1 METTLVTPEH
11 HERVGRLF
19 RDALELPAGERT
31 SFLSTSC
38 HGDAALQREVES
50 LLSYEAVGHAAIDG
64 SAMEAVGRAMAVEQ
78 SHSWVGRQVSHYR
91 VLSRLGG
98 GGMGEVFRAR
108 DTRLDR
114 FVASKAGNQINF
126 GSTNKKQ

>member
-19 RDALELPAGERT
+19 RDALELPAGERS

-38 HGDAALQREVES
+38 DGDAALQREVES
-50 LLSYEAVGHAAIDG
+50 LLSYEAVRHAAIDG

-98 GGMGEVFRAR
+98 GPSVEKAGEVVLWHA
-108 DTRLDR
+108 DR
-114 FVASKAGNQINF
+114 PVS
-126 GSTNKKQ
+126 